1 MIIPEPPDGFTTEER
16 MFLKDVIDSMY
27 LFLGN
32 DTERFI
38 IMAVYEAQHTQDEVA
53 RMLGV
58 SQPFINRKLKEALA
72 RLKANQKII
81 YADN

>member
-16 MFLKDVIDSMY
+16 MFLKDVIHSMY

-72 RLKANQKII
+72 RLKANQKVI
-81 YADN
+81 YTDQ